1 MDDYTTF
8 RLGKG
13 AVCYAVLL
21 LFALVFT
28 QALRSPA
35 SALLFWFLILYPIVA
50 LVYVLLAKPGIQVFM
65 DAEVTR
71 AEKDAPVTYEIRVVN
86 SLPLC
91 YPFLE
96 AVLLLPRADGV
107 RCVRQNVR
115 LSLIPFGSY
124 NLRENAAFR
133 YRGTYRIGT
142 QCLLVRDFLQI
153 FVLRC
158 DVDIYNDVLVYPRRL
173 AMERV
178 TKTSATD
185 IPNDNAAVVFSTEK
199 AEIGNIRE
207 YIPGDT
213 LKSIHWKLS
222 SKLQEN
228 LMVKEF
234 NTNTSRRVYVLVDFS
249 TAIPP
254 EVFEDPEVVK
264 QREKTK
270 KQAQKAEKRKSRH
283 VKLRS
288 AAAMMTD
295 GMEESAKRS
304 ENTRRKKRMRRGM
317 SHIGAEDAG
326 AIDAWIAETA
336 EPGLLARL
344 KQRFTSK
351 RQAEEDTK
359 AMQEAGG
366 EVQAADNNT
375 VRSADAAQISA
386 EDAASLAIGGRIRE
400 DCVSDMAEYCAD
412 GVVEIALAVVQN
424 ELRQG
429 NEVTLL
435 WNDVRSAE
443 GVCAAELTCPE
454 DLNELFDRFAT
465 TPPCEAI
472 ASVTELLS
480 AVRASMNLTL
490 RICTSNL
497 DPLSLSQ
504 YGMLPSLFGGAG
516 NSCVAEVCLYSPEE
530 RYEKP
535 SLRREYVEMSRTT
548 LAKEGVDLTELTITK
563 DAPDKLSVAEKNSG
577 FGEEVRT

>member
-1 MDDYTTF
+1 MDDYTSYPALRF
-8 RLGKG
+8 GKG
-13 AVCYAVLL
+13 AIFYAGLL
-21 LFALVFT
+21 LFALIFT

-35 SALLFWFLILYPIVA
+35 SALLFWFLILYPVLA
-50 LVYVLLAKPGIQVFM
+50 LVYVLLARPGIQVFM
-65 DAEVTR
+65 DAEITR
-71 AEKDAPVTYEIRVVN
+71 AEKLSPVTYEIRIVN
-86 SLPLC
+86 ALPLC

-115 LSLIPFGSY
+115 LSLIPFGGYS
-124 NLRENAAFR
+124 LRRDTVFH

-142 QCLLVRDFLQI
+142 QCLYVSDFLQL
-153 FVLRC
+153 FTVRC
-158 DVDIYNDVLVYPRRL
+158 DVDIYNDVLVYPRSL
-173 AMERV
+173 TMERV

-234 NTNTSRRVYVLVDFS
+234 NTNTSRKVYVLCDFS

-254 EVFEDPEVVK
+254 EVFEDPEEVRK
-264 QREKTK
+264 REKEK
-270 KQAQKAEKRKSRH
+270 KKAEKTAKRKSRH
-283 VKLRS
+283 VRLRKIAS
-288 AAAMMTD
+288 AAAAV
-295 GMEESAKRS
+295 SAKS
-304 ENTRRKKRMRRGM
+304 DKARRNKRLRRGM
-317 SHIGAEDAG
+317 SDIGADDAG

-336 EPGLLARL
+336 EPGFFARL
-344 KQRFTSK
+344 RQRFAAK
-351 RQAEEDTK
+351 RIEKESAAGTVEMAEAVLSENG
-359 AMQEAGG
+359 ANGPA
-366 EVQAADNNT
+366 
-375 VRSADAAQISA
+375 RISA

-400 DCVSDMAEYCAD
+400 DCMADMAEACAD
-412 GVVEIALAVVQN
+412 AVVEIALAVIRN

-429 NEVTLL
+429 NEVTLI
-435 WNDVRSAE
+435 WNDVRTVE
-443 GVCAAELTCPE
+443 GVCAAEITSPE
-454 DLNELFDRFAT
+454 VLAELADRFST
-465 TPPCEAI
+465 TPPCAAT
-472 ASVTELLS
+472 ASVTELL
-480 AVRASMNLTL
+480 AAIHEAMNLTL

-535 SLRREYVEMSRTT
+535 VLRREYVEMSRNA
-548 LAKEGVDLTELTITK
+548 LAKEGVELTELT
-563 DAPDKLSVAEKNSG
+563 VATDPSGTGDPIVCEKSG
-577 FGEEVRT
+577 MAEVRV

>member
-13 AVCYAVLL
+13 AVYYAGLL

-50 LVYVLLAKPGIQVFM
+50 LVYVLFAKPGIQVFM

-71 AEKDAPVTYEIRVVN
+71 AEKDSPVTYEIRVVN

-124 NLRENAAFR
+124 NLRENATFR

-142 QCLLVRDFLQI
+142 QCILVRDFLQI

-158 DVDIYNDVLVYPRRL
+158 DVDIYNDVLVYPRRMT
-173 AMERV
+173 MERV

-254 EVFEDPEVVK
+254 EVFEDPEEVK
-264 QREKTK
+264 RREKEK
-270 KQAQKAEKRKSRH
+270 KQAEKAEKRKSRH
-283 VKLRS
+283 VKLRN
-288 AAAMMTD
+288 AAAMVVD
-295 GMEESAKRS
+295 GAEKSAERA
-304 ENTRRKKRMRRGM
+304 EHTRREKRKRRGM
-317 SHIGAEDAG
+317 SDIGAEDAG

-336 EPGLLARL
+336 EPGVLARL
-344 KQRFTSK
+344 KRKFAAKHPAAAATT
-351 RQAEEDTK
+351 EETGSD
-359 AMQEAGG
+359 G
-366 EVQAADNNT
+366 AA
-375 VRSADAAQISA
+375 VESAAHTANPTQISA

-435 WNDVRSAE
+435 WNDVRAVE

-454 DLNELFDRFAT
+454 DVNELFDRFAT
-465 TPPCEAI
+465 TPPCDAT
-472 ASVTELLS
+472 ASVTELL
-480 AVRASMNLTL
+480 AAIRASMNLTL

-504 YGMLPSLFGGAG
+504 YGTIPSLFGGAG

-535 SLRREYVEMSRTT
+535 SLRREYVEMSRIA
-548 LAKEGVDLTELTITK
+548 LAKDGVDLTELTITK
-563 DAPDKLSVAEKNSG
+563 DAMGALAVAEKNSAIS
-577 FGEEVRT
+577 EEAHV